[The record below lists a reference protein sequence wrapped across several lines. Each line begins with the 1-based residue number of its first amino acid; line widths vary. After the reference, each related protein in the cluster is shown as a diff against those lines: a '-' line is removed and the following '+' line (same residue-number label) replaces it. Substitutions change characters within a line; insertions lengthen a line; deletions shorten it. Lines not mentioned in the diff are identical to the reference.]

1 MSWISFIIS
10 GGWFTGVYI
19 ISGDLLAGS
28 RTVADILVESSSA
41 VLTAGLRNTV
51 TDSSSEY

>member
-1 MSWISFIIS
+1 MSWISFIS

-28 RTVADILVESSSA
+28 RTVADILVESSSG